1 MADWLT
7 ATASVWCRHEEVRE
21 LTEIAGVVA
30 VVTGGASGIG
40 RGIAEALQR
49 AGATVV
55 IADIEQDALAQA
67 AAEMGVHGIRVDVSD
82 AASVRALADAVV
94 AEHGSVGIVVNNA
107 GVGPAGR
114 IRDLSL
120 DDWRWV
126 IDVNLWGVIHGI
138 DAFLPHLL
146 ANPAGGRIVNTSS
159 MSSFQ
164 PLPNLG
170 AYAASKAGVHAVSEV
185 LAAEL
190 AQDGANVGVTLVTP
204 GGVLTGIATSS
215 RNRPAGERGGLSDVD
230 MAADPDRRAAAV
242 WLSPADVGEI
252 VVRAIRNDD
261 FYAITHPAALS
272 RVDERHEGIRA
283 AFLKYPPTPPKT
295 VEEIE

>member
-1 MADWLT
+1 M
-7 ATASVWCRHEEVRE
+7 
-21 LTEIAGVVA
+21 TEISGVVA

-40 RGIAEALQR
+40 RGIATALR
-49 AGATVV
+49 DAGAKVV
-55 IADIEQDALAQA
+55 IADVEQGALDRT
-67 AAEMGVHGIRVDVSD
+67 AEELGVRGIRVDVSD
-82 AASVRALADAVV
+82 AGSVQALADAVV
-94 AEHGSVGIVVNNA
+94 AEYGSVGIVVNNA

-170 AYAASKAGVHAVSEV
+170 AYAASKAGVHAISEV

-190 AQDGANVGVTLVTP
+190 AEDGANVGVTLVTP

-215 RNRPAGERGGLSDVD
+215 RNRPAGERGGLTDID
-230 MAADPDRRAAAV
+230 LAADPTRRDVAM

-261 FYAITHPAALS
+261 FYAITHPGALP
-272 RVDERHEGIRA
+272 RVEERHEGIRA
-283 AFLKYPPTPPKT
+283 AFLKYPPIKPRT